1 MGLASSCCVDGAFQA
16 KHQTAA
22 SNISTAECIMQELEA
37 EDLDN
42 QLLEPA
48 PVPVSRV
55 PARAQPAAAATER
68 LPAVPAGRPA
78 PRPKQ
83 KTAEELELE
92 ALEAEMAA

>member
-1 MGLASSCCVDGAFQA
+1 MPFALQ
-16 KHQTAA
+16 K
-22 SNISTAECIMQELEA
+22 ELEA

-48 PVPVSRV
+48 PVPAGRV
-55 PARAQPAAAATER
+55 PARAQPAAAATDR
-68 LPAVPAGRPA
+68 MPAVPAGRPA